1 MLNLSGQGVRCFE
14 KLRELVRQ
22 DVRVDLCRRDIG
34 MAQQC
39 LDASRIGA
47 THEQVSCIS
56 VPQRVRV
63 DSSRADTGFQ
73 CQGFEQLSEAA
84 PGEMS

>member
-1 MLNLSGQGVRCFE
+1 
-14 KLRELVRQ
+14 
-22 DVRVDLCRRDIG
+22 

-39 LDASRIGA
+39 LDASQIGA
-47 THEQVSCIS
+47 PHEQVSCIS

-63 DSSRADTGFQ
+63 DSIRADTGFQ

-84 PGEMS
+84 AGEMS